1 MLGLW
6 TVLVRT
12 GSAKC
17 ELFTQG
23 RQTTL
28 DFWVVSKVLGNIT
41 AHPGRADGVLIRAA
55 HYRSACDPFVFSGLD
70 LPPSTVEELKH
81 QSQPKRVFG
90 INRHFTVHR
99 WNVCVKKTE
108 KSLGPRGLG
117 GPQMSALT
125 SSSEI
130 WGIGGPGVLFCTAI
144 HRTEK
149 FRGSASGGQAE
160 AKLDKNNLSGNLSKH
175 RPKWQKPGSLL
186 YQSSQLRSAP
196 FSLPS

>member
-6 TVLVRT
+6 TVPVRT

-55 HYRSACDPFVFSGLD
+55 HYRSVCDPFVFSGLD
-70 LPPSTVEELKH
+70 LPPSTVEELKN

-90 INRHFTVHR
+90 INRYFTAH
-99 WNVCVKKTE
+99 C
-108 KSLGPRGLG
+108 
-117 GPQMSALT
+117 
-125 SSSEI
+125 
-130 WGIGGPGVLFCTAI
+130 
-144 HRTEK
+144 
-149 FRGSASGGQAE
+149 
-160 AKLDKNNLSGNLSKH
+160 
-175 RPKWQKPGSLL
+175 
-186 YQSSQLRSAP
+186 
-196 FSLPS
+196 